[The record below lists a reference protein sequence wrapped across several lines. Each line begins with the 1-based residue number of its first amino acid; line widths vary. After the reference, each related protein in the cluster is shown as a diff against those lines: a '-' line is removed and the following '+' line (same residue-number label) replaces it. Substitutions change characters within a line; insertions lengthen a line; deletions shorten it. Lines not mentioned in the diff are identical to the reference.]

1 MMLEMNIDRFSMI
14 FSIPDHGTGTL
25 HRESA
30 GQLFRGRETSM
41 KWLQAGEL

>member
-25 HRESA
+25 CIGNLPASFS
-30 GQLFRGRETSM
+30 G
-41 KWLQAGEL
+41 GEKHL